1 MPRSSLSL
9 PHHQGVEVRLHG
21 HSTRWCAPCQPGTWG
36 PGYGLSEEALTPTA
50 EFFPV
55 LVVVGFPSGP
65 AIILSDF
72 EGPELRS
79 RWSDRDVLWCVGKLK
94 APASPWAP
102 DRHRVSRGFP
112 AVWPGGRQAHHHSS
126 HDSRCSSKC
135 PGLFLSTQV
144 PAQAQSVR
152 PGGGAPRSRGLSEP
166 QTRAHV
172 QWSCPEE
179 AIQGG
184 SLDRPGSSE
193 AEQAGSPFPSV
204 VLPGGGYPG
213 REPGSS
219 RQLGGRAGRLPIP
232 LRGTRRRPN
241 GPGRQKPARERSL
254 SADPAGFA
262 RQRLSPHPTVRL
274 RMHLILRASLDPRI

>member
-79 RWSDRDVLWCVGKLK
+79 RWSDREVLWCVGKLK

-204 VLPGGGYPG
+204 
-213 REPGSS
+213 EPADARTGLAARSPPESEACRPTLQASQGSGS
-219 RQLGGRAGRLPIP
+219 PRILRLGCGCISYSVPLSTRGSDRLC
-232 LRGTRRRPN
+232 G
-241 GPGRQKPARERSL
+241 
-254 SADPAGFA
+254 ADKSSS
-262 RQRLSPHPTVRL
+262 QRLSL
-274 RMHLILRASLDPRI
+274 SGSQ

>member
-1 MPRSSLSL
+1 MPRSSHSL

-79 RWSDRDVLWCVGKLK
+79 RWSDWDVLWCVGKLK

-179 AIQGG
+179 ALQGG
-184 SLDRPGSSE
+184 GAWIVPAARRP
-193 AEQAGSPFPSV
+193 
-204 VLPGGGYPG
+204 
-213 REPGSS
+213 S
-219 RQLGGRAGRLPIP
+219 RQAPQSPPWNPPTPERAWPPEARPRAKPVGRPC
-232 LRGTRRRPN
+232 
-241 GPGRQKPARERSL
+241 
-254 SADPAGFA
+254 
-262 RQRLSPHPTVRL
+262 RL
-274 RMHLILRASLDPRI
+274 RKAAALPASYG